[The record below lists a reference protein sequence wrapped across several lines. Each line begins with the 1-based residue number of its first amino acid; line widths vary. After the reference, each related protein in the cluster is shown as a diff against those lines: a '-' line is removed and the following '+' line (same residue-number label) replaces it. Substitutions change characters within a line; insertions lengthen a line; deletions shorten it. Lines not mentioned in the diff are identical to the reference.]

1 MKTIRRLYFYAVA
14 FISMEVVLWGLI
26 GLARSIFSDS
36 VGGGVDQLAQAL
48 ALILVG
54 VPVFGIHWWAAQR
67 SAKQDAGEHASGV
80 RAFFFY
86 AALLALLVPLV
97 QNGLAF
103 LNRLILTAFDLSVS
117 RAVFG
122 GYQSLSDN
130 LIAVLMNA
138 LLAAYFISTLR
149 ADWQSVKDSASL
161 KLTRRIYRYIWV
173 FYSLILS
180 IAGVQQILRFL
191 LSPSA
196 ASSTYYT
203 DEVWFANGLVLIL
216 VGVPLW
222 IWTWKT
228 VQDSA
233 SEKAERASLLRLG
246 VLYFLSLSG
255 VIFVLSV
262 TGIVVNNLLQMI
274 FGEITSFQELMNKIS
289 EPLSIGIPL
298 GAVWAYFGNWLK
310 RDLEAVP
317 DAPRRAGMNRLYTYI
332 LTLIGLGATFTGLT
346 MLLSFVIDTTLGS
359 GFWVGNLSR
368 HLASSLAT
376 LIVGLPLWL
385 LTWRPMQAEA
395 FASDDAGDHARR
407 SIVRKTYLYL
417 ILFIGVVGGMIA
429 AVQLASLLF
438 EALLGARPS
447 DFTIDLLNTLQMLIL
462 FGGLLAYHWQSL
474 RRDGIHASENL
485 DKKHADFSVLLID
498 DGSGSLASQLASAME
513 KESQQLNLLIH
524 PADKAIPAKTG
535 KNVQAV
541 ILPED
546 LAFEPTEKL
555 GAWLRQF
562 KGIKLI
568 VPTESSDPSDWYWT
582 KSISD
587 AAKAI
592 RHLAEGEKIKSA
604 SKSPGWMIA
613 VYILAGMMGLQ
624 ILFFLLIIAFDGF

>member
-67 SAKQDAGEHASGV
+67 SAKNDVGEHASGV

-86 AALLALLVPLV
+86 AAMLALLVPLV

-122 GYQSLSDN
+122 GSQSLSDN
-130 LIAVLMNA
+130 LIAALMNA
-138 LLAAYFISTLR
+138 LLAIYFLSVLR
-149 ADWQSVKDSASL
+149 ADWQSVKDNASL
-161 KLTRRIYRYIWV
+161 RITRRIYRYIWV
-173 FYSLILS
+173 FYSLIMS
-180 IAGVQQILRFL
+180 IAGVQQILRYL
-191 LSPSA
+191 LSRPA
-196 ASSTYYT
+196 ASSSYYT
-203 DEVWFANGLVLIL
+203 DKSWFVNGLVLTL

-222 IWTWKT
+222 AWTWKT
-228 VQDSA
+228 VQDST
-233 SEKAERASLLRLG
+233 SDEAERASLLRLG
-246 VLYFLSLSG
+246 VLYLLSLSG
-255 VIFVLSV
+255 VIFVLAV
-262 TGIVVNNLLQMI
+262 TGVVVNNLLQMI
-274 FGEITSFQELMNKIS
+274 LGEFSGFQELMREIN

-298 GAVWAYFGNWLK
+298 GAVWAYYGHWLK
-310 RDLEAVP
+310 RDLAAVP

-332 LTLIGLGATFTGLT
+332 LALIGLGATFTGIIL
-346 MLLSFVIDTTLGS
+346 LLSFVIDTTLGS
-359 GFWVGNLSR
+359 GIWVGNLRS

-376 LIVGLPLWL
+376 LIVGIPLWL

-395 FASDDAGDHARR
+395 FAADDTGDHARR

-438 EALLGARPS
+438 KALLGTTPS
-447 DFTIDLLNTLQMLIL
+447 GFTTNLLNTLQMLIL

-485 DKKHADFSVLLID
+485 DKKHADFTVMLID
-498 DGSGSLASQLASAME
+498 DGSEALSRQLAAAME

-524 PADKAIPAKTG
+524 PAEKAIPAKTG
-535 KNVQAV
+535 KSVHAV
-541 ILPED
+541 ILPEN
-546 LAFEPTEKL
+546 LALEPTEKL
-555 GAWLRQF
+555 DVWLRQYN
-562 KGIKLI
+562 GNKLI
-568 VPTESSDPSDWYWT
+568 IPSESSNASSWFWV
-582 KSISD
+582 KSASE

-613 VYILAGMMGLQ
+613 VYILAGMMGLE